1 MKPYNSHFLGFD
13 FINKDAGKNYMP
25 PLEYAQHV
33 TQIEEIHQCPLCGS
47 QRYIVIGK
55 FQIDALVDQW
65 VERYGFNP
73 IPDVYK
79 GKILEKRRCCE
90 CDLSYYN
97 YHLHDDEDLYKRL
110 AKTHYYPTFRSE
122 YGVATEILQELK
134 LQTLLE
140 IGCGNGAF
148 LDRIQHMIPMVMG
161 SEYNTDAAKECQ
173 QRGLKVTT
181 EDISTINIPIDVVCH
196 FEVLEHVFDTKK
208 LMHDTLWLLNPG
220 GKLIIGTPDPDGILS
235 VNGTGVLHL
244 PPHHQ
249 FDFSKQTFEWLA
261 GKYNLNLVD
270 YRKTELTYHHYANY
284 VKNLTGMPLTQP
296 DVVGFY
302 ETQKK
307 YTNHSHVVVF
317 EKK

>member
-13 FINKDAGKNYMP
+13 FINKDAGKNYIP
-25 PLEYAQHV
+25 PLEYAQQV

-47 QRYIVIGK
+47 GKYIVIGK
-55 FQIDALVDQW
+55 FQIDMLVDQW

-97 YHLHDDEDLYKRL
+97 YHLPDDEDLYKRL

-122 YGVATEILQELK
+122 YGVATEILQK
-134 LQTLLE
+134 LQPQSLLE

-148 LDRIQHMIPMVMG
+148 LERIQHMVPMVMG
-161 SEYNTDAAKECQ
+161 SEYNTDAANECKKH
-173 QRGLKVTT
+173 GLNVINH
-181 EDISTINIPIDVVCH
+181 DIASISKRFDVVCH
-196 FEVLEHVFDTKK
+196 FEVMEHVFDTEN
-208 LMHDTLWLLNPG
+208 LMNNALSLLNHN

-235 VNGTGVLHL
+235 VNGNGVLHL

-261 GKYNLNLVD
+261 SVYHLKITD
-270 YRKTELTYHHYANY
+270 YQKTELSYHHYANY

-296 DVVGFY
+296 DMIGFY

-317 EKK
+317 EI

>member
-13 FINKDAGKNYMP
+13 FMDETAGKNYVP
-25 PLEYAQHV
+25 PLEYAKSIKQV
-33 TQIEEIHQCPLCGS
+33 EEIYQCPLCHGI
-47 QRYIVIGK
+47 RYIVTGK
-55 FQIDALVDQW
+55 FQIDTLVDQW
-65 VERYGFNP
+65 VDRYGFNP

-79 GKILEKRRCCE
+79 GKILEKRRCCD

-97 YHLHDDEDLYKRL
+97 YHLRDDEDLYHRL
-110 AKTHYYPTFRSE
+110 SLTHYYPTFRSE
-122 YGVATEILQELK
+122 YGVATEILQK
-134 LQTLLE
+134 LQPQTLFE

-148 LDRIQHMIPMVMG
+148 LERIQHMIPMVMG
-161 SEYNTDAAKECQ
+161 SEYNTGTAKECQ
-173 QRGLKVTT
+173 QRGLNVIDYDITT
-181 EDISTINIPIDVVCH
+181 IQKHFDVVCH

-208 LMHDTLWLLNPG
+208 FMDDTLRLLNHV

-235 VNGTGVLHL
+235 VNGDGVLNL

-249 FDFSKQTFEWLA
+249 FDFSRQTFEWLA
-261 GKYNLNLVD
+261 QNFNLKIID
-270 YRKTELTYHHYANY
+270 YQKTELTYHHYANY
-284 VKNLTGMPLTQP
+284 VKNLTGTPLTQP

-317 EKK
+317 EKL

>member
-1 MKPYNSHFLGFD
+1 MKPYNTNFLGFQ
-13 FINKDAGKNYMP
+13 FIDENAGKKYMP
-25 PLEYAQHV
+25 PLEYTKSVKAV
-33 TQIEEIHQCPLCGS
+33 EELDRCPLCGCT
-47 QRYIVIGK
+47 RYIQTGK

-97 YHLHDDEDLYKRL
+97 YHLHDNEELYQRL

-122 YGVATEILQELK
+122 YGVATEILQKLK
-134 LQTLLE
+134 PETLLE
-140 IGCGNGAF
+140 IGCGTGAF
-148 LDRIQHMIPMVMG
+148 LDRIQHMIPIVMG
-161 SEYNTDAAKECQ
+161 SEYNTAAAEECRK
-173 QRGLKVTT
+173 RGLNVIS
-181 EDISTINIPIDVVCH
+181 EDISTINIPIEVVCH
-196 FEVLEHVFDTKK
+196 FEVLEHVFDTAK

-249 FDFSKQTFEWLA
+249 FDFTEQTFKYLA
-261 GKYNLNLVD
+261 NRYNLKIID
-270 YRKTELTYHHYANY
+270 YQKTELTYHHYANY
-284 VKNLTGMPLTQP
+284 VRNLTGMPLAQP

-302 ETQKK
+302 ETQKRYK
-307 YTNHSHVVVF
+307 NHSHVVVF
-317 EKK
+317 EKQ

>member
-1 MKPYNSHFLGFD
+1 MKPYNLHFLGFD
-13 FINKDAGKNYMP
+13 FMNKDAGKNYMP
-25 PLEYAQHV
+25 PLEYAQQV

-73 IPDVYK
+73 IPDAYK
-79 GKILEKRRCCE
+79 GKIFEKRRCCE

-134 LQTLLE
+134 PQTLLE

-148 LDRIQHMIPMVMG
+148 LDRIQHMIPVVMG

-173 QRGLKVTT
+173 QRGLNVRT

-249 FDFSKQTFEWLA
+249 FDFSKRTFEWLA
-261 GKYNLNLVD
+261 EKYNLNLVD

-296 DVVGFY
+296 DMIGFY